1 MSSST
6 NLLPD
11 TWKFWVILNA
21 IQGGK
26 KIYQIEEIFAF
37 NTVESFWSYTAAI
50 PKISEFK
57 NVNGKKV
64 SLALFRGEI
73 KPAWEDPQNENGAT
87 YSILVPSQTID
98 EFWETIMLYVIGG
111 QMQKDIFDGEPEIC
125 GLFVKCGQSGT
136 FIVEIWTRSDADRR
150 NEIIDYI
157 HAHIVPADA
166 ELIKMREFHTH
177 KSKIA

>member
-6 NLLPD
+6 NLLPE

-21 IQGGK
+21 FQGGK

-37 NTVESFWSYTAAI
+37 NTVEAFWSYTAALPPI
-50 PKISEFK
+50 ADFR

-73 KPAWEDPQNENGAT
+73 RPAWEDKQNENGAT
-87 YSILVPSQTID
+87 YSIIVPFQTIE

-111 QMQKDIFDGEPEIC
+111 QMQKELFDGTPEIC
-125 GLFVKCGQSGT
+125 GLFVKCGQGGS
-136 FIVEIWTRSDADRR
+136 FIVELWTKSDVDRGT
-150 NEIIDYI
+150 EIMEYI
-157 HAHIVPADA
+157 HKNIVPADA
-166 ELIKMREFHTH
+166 ELIKLRDFHTH
-177 KSKIA
+177 KSKIQ